1 MTSILPDAT
10 GLGSASLDPPKPKQG
25 ATHSND
31 SSEFAV
37 IVDGFLYRDQ
47 ERQEFA
53 APPLESHELGD
64 SLRIITTTNRP
75 SDPTDLQA
83 FARGQGLGEQ
93 ALRRLFGD
101 LYEALPHDAELKL
114 LPPESTAYA
123 PWPIGTDHNLTSPQA
138 PHPQVRA
145 NQDVGRGPAAVTDP
159 ASSMEV
165 DAGTPTP
172 MSTTDWAASRA
183 LVGIA
188 PEIAEARP
196 TDAEHALRLAESHRS
211 IPTGLTSTNTPD
223 LAFPPRPDRF
233 ATTYAS
239 EAKAVEALSGQP
251 PNLQTT
257 HNQTPRAHPSP
268 TSIATGPY
276 LGNPDSEHAQAA
288 FPSTSSQ
295 SHLIDPAVAT
305 PHQGVDHD
313 EGGATPVVD
322 THLDL
327 MGAPLGRKPAEAAM
341 PPQHDATLIT
351 THGTKGPKDLPIAS
365 AYAITPPMAVSET
378 SLPAMTSAPAQER
391 APSTNDQAGMG
402 PETIS
407 LPTATRA
414 QDLSIP
420 SPRANLTGQSTR
432 EAGMSE
438 MADRLNQ
445 ALGEQLI
452 SNIRRGQW
460 QLRLMLNPAR
470 LGQIDVHLRS
480 HHGDLDAV
488 LIATSGLTRDL
499 LTEGLSRLKE
509 TLASSGIE
517 VASLQ
522 VDLGGREKRDGN
534 LTPQTPLPDDAR
546 ASTDNNPM
554 PQSITLELSSVPR
567 SPGRWDVLA

>member
-1 MTSILPDAT
+1 
-10 GLGSASLDPPKPKQG
+10 
-25 ATHSND
+25 
-31 SSEFAV
+31 
-37 IVDGFLYRDQ
+37 
-47 ERQEFA
+47 
-53 APPLESHELGD
+53 
-64 SLRIITTTNRP
+64 
-75 SDPTDLQA
+75 
-83 FARGQGLGEQ
+83 
-93 ALRRLFGD
+93 
-101 LYEALPHDAELKL
+101 
-114 LPPESTAYA
+114 
-123 PWPIGTDHNLTSPQA
+123 
-138 PHPQVRA
+138 
-145 NQDVGRGPAAVTDP
+145 
-159 ASSMEV
+159 
-165 DAGTPTP
+165 
-172 MSTTDWAASRA
+172 
-183 LVGIA
+183 
-188 PEIAEARP
+188 
-196 TDAEHALRLAESHRS
+196 
-211 IPTGLTSTNTPD
+211 
-223 LAFPPRPDRF
+223 
-233 ATTYAS
+233 
-239 EAKAVEALSGQP
+239 
-251 PNLQTT
+251 
-257 HNQTPRAHPSP
+257 
-268 TSIATGPY
+268 
-276 LGNPDSEHAQAA
+276 
-288 FPSTSSQ
+288 
-295 SHLIDPAVAT
+295 
-305 PHQGVDHD
+305 
-313 EGGATPVVD
+313 
-322 THLDL
+322 
-327 MGAPLGRKPAEAAM
+327 M

-567 SPGRWDVLA
+567 SPGHWDVLA